1 MNRRNERDDA
11 EAGQKHNRDDGDVAR
26 PEDRISERDHRVG
39 KQIKREEPSGEEP
52 GYANHDNMPD
62 S

>member
-1 MNRRNERDDA
+1 
-11 EAGQKHNRDDGDVAR
+11 VAR

-52 GYANHDNMPD
+52 GYANHDNVPD